1 VALVISP
8 FALTIVKT
16 FEKFEPKV
24 YLDAVGVPTIGYGH
38 VVKTGEDFPG
48 RISEADAI
56 VLLKQDVFIAEK
68 AVDELAIGNS
78 RELDRHEREALVSWT
93 FNLGEG
99 NLAASMMLRYIIGYL
114 NAADVEV
121 HEIAAQ
127 MIRWVHGNGQR
138 LGGLVRR
145 RHCEAIWYMG
155 APDEIV
161 LSLARKV
168 WR

>member
-1 VALVISP
+1 MISP
-8 FALTIVKT
+8 FGLTIIKT
-16 FEKFEPKV
+16 FERFKPRR

-38 VVKTGEDFPG
+38 VIRPDETFPG
-48 RISEADAI
+48 KISEADAVI
-56 VLLKQDVFIAEK
+56 LLKQDVFVAET
-68 AVDELAIGNS
+68 AVDRLVRPPS
-78 RELDRHEREALVSWT
+78 RNYYRCQREALVSWT

-99 NLAASMMLRYIIGYL
+99 NLTESTMLRRMNEGADYI
-114 NAADVEV
+114 
-121 HEIAAQ
+121 EIAEQ
-127 MIRWVHGNGQR
+127 MIRWVHGGGER

-161 LSLARKV
+161 LALARKA

>member
-1 VALVISP
+1 MISP
-8 FALTIVKT
+8 FALTIIKT

-56 VLLKQDVFIAEK
+56 VLLKQDVFTAEQ
-68 AVDELAIGNS
+68 AVEKLVHPS
-78 RELDRHEREALVSWT
+78 RWMNCDHQREALVSWT

-99 NLAASMMLRYIIGYL
+99 NLRVSTMLRKL
-114 NAADVEV
+114 NEQEPAEV
-121 HEIAAQ
+121 IAAE

-138 LGGLVRR
+138 LNGLVRR
-145 RHCEAIWYMG
+145 RHCEAVWYMG

-161 LSLARKV
+161 LSLARRV

>member
-1 VALVISP
+1 VIVYPISP
-8 FALTIVKT
+8 FGLTIIKT
-16 FEKFEPKV
+16 FERFEPRV
-24 YLDAVGVPTIGYGH
+24 YPDAVGVPTIGYGH
-38 VVKTGEDFPG
+38 VVKTGEDFLG
-48 RISEADAI
+48 SITEADAV
-56 VLLKQDVFIAEK
+56 VLLKQDVFAAEV
-68 AVDELAIGNS
+68 AVDRLVKVDLA
-78 RELDRHEREALVSWT
+78 RDEYEALVSWT

-99 NLAASMMLRYIIGYL
+99 NLKASTMLRKL
-114 NAADVEV
+114 NQKHPGE
-121 HEIAAQ
+121 EIAAE
-127 MIRWVHGNGQR
+127 MIRWVHAAGQR